1 MNAAR
6 ALLSAVFLACLF
18 WGDLPGC
25 QQATI
30 PPAASA
36 SPHLRESAKGA
47 MRSRREGKAPRWP
60 RDAAWK
66 AAPAAPA
73 ATAASQ
79 PRVEP
84 HEYMLSLYRTYSI
97 AEKLG
102 INASFFQSSKAANT
116 ITSFVDRGRDDLSPS
131 ALRRQ
136 KYLFDVSTLADKEEL
151 VGAELRLFRKAPG
164 DHFSK
169 APTGLAHLQV
179 SPCLSGRVL
188 DSKALDLQKAASA
201 RAGGDWEV
209 FDVWQAL
216 QPPQLWKQPRQLC
229 LELRAVGGTRT
240 RGPGQLLD
248 LRSLGLGRGGR
259 PQQEKA
265 LLVVFTRSRLKN
277 LFAELRQERESQPRH
292 PSAHA
297 LSRPPP
303 PPPPPPDGKL
313 RFQSRRRTRRTA
325 YSSRHGKR
333 HGKKAR
339 LRCSKKALHVN
350 FKELGWDDW
359 IIAPLVYE
367 AYHCEGVC
375 DFPLRSH
382 LEPTNH
388 AIIQTLMN
396 SMDPGSTPPSCCV
409 PTKLTPISILYTD
422 AGNNVVYKQYE
433 DMVVESCGCR

>member
-6 ALLSAVFLACLF
+6 ALLSAVFLACFF
-18 WGDLPGC
+18 WGELPCC
-25 QQATI
+25 QQAPI
-30 PPAASA
+30 PAAA
-36 SPHLRESAKGA
+36 AAVVSPSVREPPKG
-47 MRSRREGKAPRWP
+47 MRSRREGKSPRSP
-60 RDAAWK
+60 RDARKGGSLGA
-66 AAPAAPA
+66 
-73 ATAASQ
+73 Q

-131 ALRRQ
+131 ILRRQ
-136 KYLFDVSTLADKEEL
+136 KYLFDVSTLSDKEEL
-151 VGAELRLFRKAPG
+151 VGAELRVFRKAPG
-164 DHFSK
+164 YHFSK
-169 APTGLAHLQV
+169 EQTGLAHLQL
-179 SPCLSGRVL
+179 SSCLSGRLL
-188 DSKALDLQKAASA
+188 DSRTLDLQEVSA
-201 RAGGDWEV
+201 QVGGGWEV

-216 QPPQLWKQPRQLC
+216 QPHQAWKKQQQHPLC
-229 LELRAVGGTRT
+229 LELRALAGTRT
-240 RGPGQLLD
+240 RQQQQLLD
-248 LRSLGLGRGGR
+248 LRSLGLGRGAR

-265 LLVVFTRSRLKN
+265 LLVVFTKSRRKN
-277 LFAELRQERESQPRH
+277 LFAELRQELGAQQQSAQVLSQEP
-292 PSAHA
+292 PAA
-297 LSRPPP
+297 L
-303 PPPPPPDGKL
+303 KL
-313 RFQSRRRTRRTA
+313 RFKSRRTRRTA
-325 YSSRHGKR
+325 YNNRHGKR

-359 IIAPLVYE
+359 IIAPLEYE